1 MCTQAATLCI
11 PATARRRL
19 SRTASLAPAQSQKSA
34 LRRTPPPYTEP
45 GTRVARRGCG
55 DSCVPR
61 PGLLIRAA
69 STAAIVLTLGWFVWS
84 IWVTATYGHVAPQDQ
99 ARLFRYMFWRA
110 LLSAYLRLDRFCQLV
125 YAYTVMG
132 YAILSHFVLRPVAN
146 AFRPVA

>member
-1 MCTQAATLCI
+1 M
-11 PATARRRL
+11 
-19 SRTASLAPAQSQKSA
+19 
-34 LRRTPPPYTEP
+34 
-45 GTRVARRGCG
+45 RVARRGCG
-55 DSCVPR
+55 DSCIPR

-146 AFRPVA
+146 AFQTGATHIGSSSVKCAQLRPHIGSQRAASELASRSLNTAEFHK

>member
-1 MCTQAATLCI
+1 M
-11 PATARRRL
+11 
-19 SRTASLAPAQSQKSA
+19 
-34 LRRTPPPYTEP
+34 
-45 GTRVARRGCG
+45 
-55 DSCVPR
+55 
-61 PGLLIRAA
+61 IRAA
-69 STAAIVLTLGWFVWS
+69 STAAIVLILGWFVWS
-84 IWVTATYGHVAPQDQ
+84 VWVTATYGVVAPQDQ